1 MNITRAKAANTITL
15 EGEGVVDNGNYKQ
28 LEEAL
33 NRELQGNVSMLVI
46 DFGKAEY
53 ISSLGLRTLYNTM
66 GQIKAK
72 NKHMVLKNVGG
83 AVMEMF
89 DITGF
94 SGIFNII

>member
-1 MNITRAKAANTITL
+1 
-15 EGEGVVDNGNYKQ
+15 
-28 LEEAL
+28 
-33 NRELQGNVSMLVI
+33 
-46 DFGKAEY
+46 
-53 ISSLGLRTLYNTM
+53 M

-72 NKHMVLKNVGG
+72 NKHMVLKNVSG

>member
-1 MNITRAKAANTITL
+1 M
-15 EGEGVVDNGNYKQ
+15 GNYKQ

-66 GQIKAK
+66 GQIKCEEQTY
-72 NKHMVLKNVGG
+72 G
-83 AVMEMF
+83 AEKCWRRGHGDVC
-89 DITGF
+89 ITGF